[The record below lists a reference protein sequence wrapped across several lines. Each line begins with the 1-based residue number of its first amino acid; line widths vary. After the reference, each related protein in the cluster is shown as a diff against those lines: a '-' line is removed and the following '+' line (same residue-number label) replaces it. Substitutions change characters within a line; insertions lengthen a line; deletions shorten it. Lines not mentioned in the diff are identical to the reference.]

1 MQVAA
6 GQPFQ
11 VEWVVGHGSDVFF
24 VLIAA
29 KDADK
34 MLQHKDTLVR
44 RVCGC
49 VRPTTPVRGRPA
61 PVRVRARPEN
71 ALFF

>member
-24 VLIAA
+24 VLIAT

-34 MLQHKDTLVR
+34 MLQHKDNLVSDR
-44 RVCGC
+44 
-49 VRPTTPVRGRPA
+49 
-61 PVRVRARPEN
+61 
-71 ALFF
+71 